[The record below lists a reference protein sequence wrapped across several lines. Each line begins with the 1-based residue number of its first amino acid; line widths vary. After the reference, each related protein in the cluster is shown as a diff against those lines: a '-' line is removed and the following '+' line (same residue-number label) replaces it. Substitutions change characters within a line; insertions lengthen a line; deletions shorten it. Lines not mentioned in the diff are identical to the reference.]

1 MEPLTALIQLT
12 TEGEVGR
19 HTQSKRTNDAAQ
31 QEAPRTPIRPHVSS
45 SVGSLV
51 FAQTH
56 KFSVGPRNALL
67 CKTSPLFSWSQS
79 WSQPGRV
86 HVRKITDKHSVYAHK
101 ATADISLLGV
111 RMPPPPPPPC
121 PVLPPLWDS
130 VASFTVLPEP
140 RWGWGGEGRSWRTLV
155 WSGKKK
161 KKRKMP
167 KLELVTFSLSG
178 FKCTHILQQSPSVSC
193 SPLPVFCPLKCRT
206 ASCVFRTPSRP
217 LLLCAQVWTFVFC
230 FVLALTSNHLT
241 RNEWMFESDCV

>member
-31 QEAPRTPIRPHVSS
+31 QEARRTPIRPHVSS
-45 SVGSLV
+45 SVRSLV

-67 CKTSPLFSWSQS
+67 CKTFPLFSWSQS

-111 RMPPPPPPPC
+111 RMPPPASSLPC
-121 PVLPPLWDS
+121 ATTTLGLCS
-130 VASFTVLPEP
+130 VFHCAARAP
-140 RWGWGGEGRSWRTLV
+140 GGGGVHGGHWCGLS
-155 WSGKKK
+155 KKK
-161 KKRKMP
+161 
-167 KLELVTFSLSG
+167 E
-178 FKCTHILQQSPSVSC
+178 
-193 SPLPVFCPLKCRT
+193 KCR
-206 ASCVFRTPSRP
+206 
-217 LLLCAQVWTFVFC
+217 
-230 FVLALTSNHLT
+230 N
-241 RNEWMFESDCV
+241 